1 MAISNTISD
10 LIPVIR
16 SLVKDQA
23 RNDGRDAFEYD
34 NSAYFTLSESFP
46 DATSIQVFI
55 NGTLLSSAFWTY
67 SSTTNRVNIT
77 TSLTVND
84 IILITYSYYKKYSDE
99 EITNYVAS
107 ALTYFAQYRYHKVFE
122 IEDDDKIVAQ
132 NNVNPSTDELYFI
145 ALIASILIDPQNIEV
160 DTQDFK
166 LTANRNVSDQEQIN
180 LAFVQFTRMVGVVS
194 FERDD
199 FFPKRQ

>member
-1 MAISNTISD
+1 MAISNTITD

-23 RNDGRDAFEYD
+23 RNDGRDAFAYD

-46 DATSIQVFI
+46 DSTSIQVFV
-55 NGTLLSSAFWTY
+55 NGTLINGANWTY

-77 TSLTVND
+77 SSLTASD

-107 ALTYFAQYRYHKVFE
+107 ALTYFSQYRYHKIFE
-122 IEDDDKIVAQ
+122 IEDDKIVAQ

-145 ALIASILIDPQNIEV
+145 VLIASILIDPQNIEV

-166 LTANRNVSDQEQIN
+166 LTANRDLSDQEQIN